1 MEEQILSLIKLDLGI
16 NHTVRDAYFTKLIK
30 SSISELMSKG
40 IKFDKINM
48 TVEDQV
54 LIADYTVWKYRKR
67 NEDIGISQN
76 LQWRIRNRVVKGR
89 AQYVTT

>member
-16 NHTVRDAYFTKLIK
+16 NHTVRDAYFTTLIK